1 MLNTSSVEPKPKNK
15 TELPI
20 WLLTTIF
27 ITLIV
32 GVIAGLLLRN
42 MFSSH
47 QVSLS
52 GPGLISFVFTVALGA
67 ASIILAIITV
77 ILSRQAE
84 DALIRRSDEGIR
96 LQSDVFVKTNEVL
109 SKIQASTGVTEKRIE
124 DIISGRTNI
133 IAQEVFEKSFTGKR
147 DLSEQTIEK
156 LKNDLAESLKSE
168 LLPLITT
175 DPRITLKR
183 LEDMERKQQ
192 KRQKITNEWKEFRAA
207 VVDTA
212 QKAPGIQLISESEGN
227 FVAEAPDKFWD
238 AIFDIS
244 GRKVGFD
251 IHTVSQYTEIYGS
264 YHNVFQT
271 FEGRMNFYSTIS
283 ARAIQEELVAV
294 ALVFNEN
301 ISEDKNFK
309 QLMLLFEKMSS
320 LFKTVLITGTP
331 EQIVQALQKQ
341 DWTNSDAMP
350 KKTLKTN
357 QKLTPIASSEA
368 PKG

>member
-1 MLNTSSVEPKPKNK
+1 LTTNPEELKMK
-15 TELPI
+15 TKTALPI

-27 ITLIV
+27 ITLVV
-32 GVIAGLLLRN
+32 GVVSGLLLRN

-67 ASIILAIITV
+67 ASIILAIITM

-84 DALIRRSDEGIR
+84 DALTRRSDEGIR

-133 IAQEVFEKSFTGKR
+133 IAQEVLEKSFPGKR
-147 DLSEQTIEK
+147 DLSEKAIEK
-156 LKNDLAESLKSE
+156 LKEDLAASLKSE
-168 LLPLITT
+168 LLPFISTE
-175 DPRITLKR
+175 PRISIER
-183 LEDMERKQQ
+183 LEEMEKKQQ
-192 KRQKITNEWKEFRAA
+192 ERQKISEEWKEFRTTVVNA
-207 VVDTA
+207 V
-212 QKAPGIQLISESEGN
+212 QRAPGVQLISETEGN
-227 FVAEAPDKFWD
+227 IIAEEPEEFWD
-238 AIFDIS
+238 AIFNIK

-251 IHTVSQYTEIYGS
+251 IHTVRQYTEKLGS
-264 YHNVFQT
+264 LYDVFQSVK
-271 FEGRMNFYSTIS
+271 GRKRFYSMIS
-283 ARAIQEELVAV
+283 ARAIQDELVAV

-301 ISEDKNFK
+301 VSEDKNFT
-309 QLMLLFEKMSS
+309 QLMLLFEKMGS

-331 EQIVQALQKQ
+331 EQIVQVLEKQ
-341 DWTNSDAMP
+341 EWANSDDKP
-350 KKTLKTN
+350 KKILQTT
-357 QKLTPIASSEA
+357 QKPTPSAGSEV